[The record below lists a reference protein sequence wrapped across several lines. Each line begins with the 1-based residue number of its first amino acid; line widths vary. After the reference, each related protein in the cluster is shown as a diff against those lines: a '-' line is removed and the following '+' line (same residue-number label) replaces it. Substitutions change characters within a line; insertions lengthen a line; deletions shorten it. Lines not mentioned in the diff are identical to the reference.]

1 VHLFFFGHFQA
12 NVFKR
17 AKPRR
22 GKTEE
27 KLMTR
32 LSTLILLPLML
43 AGTAWAQIPS
53 GGNVFFGYS
62 FDRTPVASHDT
73 TSFNGWDASLE
84 GKFVPWIGL
93 VADIDGHYGS
103 HDFSGTN
110 ANLTAHNALFGPRVS
125 VSVSRFRPFA
135 EILIGVGHI
144 SRSNGIS
151 DSDTS
156 FANAVGGG
164 LDYRILGPLTVR
176 GQLDWITTRFYGDTQ
191 NGVRLSTGIAVHF

>member
-1 VHLFFFGHFQA
+1 
-12 NVFKR
+12 
-17 AKPRR
+17 
-22 GKTEE
+22 
-27 KLMTR
+27 MTR
-32 LSTLILLPLML
+32 LSTLILLPLLLPLMF
-43 AGTAWAQIPS
+43 AGAAWAQIPS

-73 TSFNGWDASLE
+73 TNFNGWDASLE
-84 GKFVPWIGL
+84 GKFLPWIGL
-93 VADIDGHYGS
+93 VADIDGHYGN
-103 HDFSGTN
+103 HNFSGTN
-110 ANLTAHNALFGPRVS
+110 ADITSHNALFGPRVS

-135 EILIGVGHI
+135 ELLVGVGHI

-164 LDYRILGPLTVR
+164 LDYRVLGPLTVR

-191 NGVRLSTGIAVHF
+191 NGVRFSTGVALHF